1 MNIRRSRSIGVTQC
15 LAILLLAPGLPGQT
29 ARTQPP
35 GTPVKPEVPVL
46 YSSAAFEPESRP
58 DPFLNPLLLAKKNDE
73 IEQEEPQG
81 QPPPGIAGMF
91 IGQVRLMGTSVRDD
105 GSTAVFKG
113 TDGRVYFLQ
122 QGDRLF
128 DGFVKQI
135 GSDVVQ
141 LVRETRLKSGKIVT
155 EDITKRLRTP

>member
-1 MNIRRSRSIGVTQC
+1 MSIRRRRSVMVVQG
-15 LAILLLAPGLPGQT
+15 LAILLLVPSLPGQA

-35 GTPVKPEVPVL
+35 GMQPRPEAPVL
-46 YSSAAFEPESRP
+46 YSAVTFDSESRP

-73 IEQEEPQG
+73 LEQEEPQG

-122 QGDRLF
+122 EGDRLF
-128 DGFVKQI
+128 DGFLKQI
-135 GSDVVQ
+135 GSEVAH

-155 EDITKRLRTP
+155 EDVTKRLRTP